1 MQREI
6 VDLGDKIRAAQRAH
20 EAAKGDPIKQRASQ
34 FTINRLTSKR
44 NKFQEQAN
52 VYQVEF
58 NRLTTIRD
66 RHEQMPI
73 WDATGFHASGRFQ
86 FQTGC
91 MVKAGNDCG
100 CYLVDTLIG
109 ESDRATCTKG
119 EWLQGS
125 TFDLGYDNFEADRVF
140 DIKILSLEIGDG
152 QTLQEASK
160 LRHETNVYV
169 RGRPSTCDT
178 GAQKEM
184 PCEET
189 RQTSMRFGI
198 NNPNDGFTASSLT
211 ASWEGDGSSSF
222 VVYIPRALD
231 NFCFNL
237 FVVDTD
243 NLESRNS
250 VWRKLHPF
258 TESDREVS
266 SLCVKGGAAQ
276 ADDAA
281 KSIYRVD
288 CAKDEIKEG
297 VCTKEATWQAKPLTK
312 ESTFSKFKAKVSMGL
327 FDTDKGYSTTGVDVK
342 LKVRITQ
349 RNAKAMAK
357 AGASVAAGNLRDSC
371 AINRIAPPTEGEA
384 ADTSG
389 GVESLETDALAL
401 GNPIPDAIPDSEFQL
416 KVEASFSLA
425 EAGALTAVK
434 PLATCSKVEKGSP
447 ACPKLTKDD
456 ANGKWAV
463 VQEERAEPPE
473 TDARNGDR
481 AEPRKLTLQPGP
493 ASRMCD

>member
-1 MQREI
+1 MGTEAALPMQASCPALSSRRREGKPGSPAQAGLLPCSLVSAHPPASFLVQREI
-6 VDLGDKIRAAQRAH
+6 ADLGDKIRAAQRAH
-20 EAAKGDPIKQRASQ
+20 EAAKGDPIKERASQ
-34 FTINRLTSKR
+34 FTITRLQSKR

-140 DIKILSLEIGDG
+140 EIKILSLEIGDG
-152 QTLQEASK
+152 KTLQEASK

-198 NNPNDGFTASSLT
+198 NNPNEGYTVSSLK
-211 ASWEGDGSSSF
+211 ASWVGDGSSSF

-288 CAKDEIKEG
+288 CAKDEIDEEG
-297 VCTKEATWQAKPLTK
+297 VCEKEATWQAKPLTM
-312 ESTFSKFKAKVSMGL
+312 ESTFSK
-327 FDTDKGYSTTGVDVK
+327 
-342 LKVRITQ
+342 LK
-349 RNAKAMAK
+349 AK
-357 AGASVAAGNLRDSC
+357 AGQESEREPWKQKC
-371 AINRIAPPTEGEA
+371 
-384 ADTSG
+384 DTSDND
-389 GVESLETDALAL
+389 LEL
-401 GNPIPDAIPDSEFQL
+401 
-416 KVEASFSLA
+416 
-425 EAGALTAVK
+425 
-434 PLATCSKVEKGSP
+434 
-447 ACPKLTKDD
+447 
-456 ANGKWAV
+456 NG
-463 VQEERAEPPE
+463 
-473 TDARNGDR
+473 
-481 AEPRKLTLQPGP
+481 
-493 ASRMCD
+493 